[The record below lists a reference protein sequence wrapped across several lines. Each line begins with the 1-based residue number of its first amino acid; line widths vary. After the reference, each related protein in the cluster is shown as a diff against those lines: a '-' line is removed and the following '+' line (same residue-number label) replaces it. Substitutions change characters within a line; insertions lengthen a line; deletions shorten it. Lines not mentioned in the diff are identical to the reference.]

1 LSIRTDA
8 DLSHAPPGVAGS
20 ACGLPGG
27 QLLLLPELG
36 PASEGKSTRDSGR
49 GRAGG
54 RRSRPPD
61 RPGAGTLPCYTGSNR
76 CAAGQRQND
85 GSDELARKARRA
97 ARADLREVLRGCTVH
112 AQFLDRLAG
121 KWTVNPDGTTV
132 RLGGCGTAIHGM
144 STIRAKGGIA
154 YFSGTESCKSLLCP
168 MCGPRVRGGRAQD
181 FTQAVERWFGR
192 GPQYDAWF
200 VRLSARNTTDLP
212 LADGVARSAKGF
224 SRLIA
229 RRPWRDL
236 RKRYG
241 AHYIKVREETHGDN
255 GWNVHLQLV
264 IATHSDD
271 PARVLYDLNYWLRH
285 LWPSVMAKLGYYA
298 DPKHSVDIVQVTPGS
313 ARGLG
318 SYLAKESAWG
328 IGDELARGDLKL
340 GKLGGRTY
348 EQIVADFGRTGDQV
362 DLALIREYHGALYG
376 RRQCS
381 WSEGFR
387 ELLHM
392 APEQPDEDL
401 AGEDEEPAGQA
412 EVTDVAVI
420 TGRVLYT
427 MLMRRQVASLL
438 DAAERDG
445 LPGVRALVAQL
456 GYPPGSVLA
465 PQPELTRKRAPRDG
479 AGRVSRTEWV
489 DAGERHHVPIEE
501 VHAVKPVAGC
511 ICRAC
516 SPRPVVA

>member
-1 LSIRTDA
+1 MAKIGETGG
-8 DLSHAPPGVAGS
+8 PGQVAL
-20 ACGLPGG
+20 LPGESG
-27 QLLLLPELG
+27 PATQLLLLPDV
-36 PASEGKSTRDSGR
+36 PAESGSPMTRLASAASL
-49 GRAGG
+49 AGG
-54 RRSRPPD
+54 DGVATSAPIPLSSH
-61 RPGAGTLPCYTGSNR
+61 TVPCYTGSNR
-76 CAAGQRQND
+76 GAAGQSQND
-85 GSDELARKARRA
+85 GSDDLARKARRA

-112 AQFLDRLAG
+112 GPFLDRLAG
-121 KWTVNPDGTTV
+121 KWNVNPDGTTV

-168 MCGPRVRGGRAQD
+168 MCGPRVRGGRAQE

-192 GPQYDAWF
+192 GPRYDAWF

-224 SRLIA
+224 TRLIA
-229 RRPWRDL
+229 RRPWREL

-241 AHYIKVREETHGDN
+241 AHYIKVREETHGEN

-271 PARVLYDLNYWLRH
+271 SAQVFYDLNYWLRH

-298 DPKHSVDIVQVTPGS
+298 SPEHSVDIVQVTPGS

-318 SYLAKESAWG
+318 AYLAKESAWG
-328 IGDELARGDLKL
+328 IGDELARGDVKL

-348 EQIVADFGRTGDQV
+348 EQIVADFGRTGDSH
-362 DLALIREYHGALYG
+362 DLALIHEYHDAMYG

-392 APEQPDEDL
+392 APEQPDEEL

-438 DAAERDG
+438 DTAERDG
-445 LPGVRALVAQL
+445 LPGVRALVGQL
-456 GYPPGSVLA
+456 GYPPESVLT
-465 PQPELTRKRAPRDG
+465 PRPELTRKHPPREG
-479 AGRVSRTEWV
+479 GGRVSRTEWI

-501 VHAVKPVAGC
+501 VHAIKPVAGC
-511 ICRAC
+511 ICGSC
-516 SPRPVVA
+516 RPQ